1 MARYAKIDRRTL
13 NDAKYMNL
21 SDDAQHIWL
30 EILIHPS
37 MTGFGAMRMTV
48 SGLASEK
55 GWPLDRYEAAFAEL
69 ETSGMVKHDRSA
81 SFMWLPNFLK
91 YNAPES
97 PNVVNS
103 WKKLLDLLPECAMRE
118 DMLAKIKELIGKMSA
133 SFITAFQ
140 TVIEHVTVQVYRTR
154 PALLEKKPQSP
165 SPKSG
170 APSPRSG
177 AIKDRQPE
185 GLDDDFV
192 AVRNAY
198 NKIKPEGMLTGY
210 DEYKELKRSGIW
222 PGKDAVLSS
231 IAKWSSTPK
240 WTRGYAPGLKRFLA
254 ERQFMS
260 IPEGRIEESHYPL
273 FHPETP
279 MSDEKRQEAEKV
291 MRDVLTKLKEKNI
304 LGGLAHEGMQTAGS
318 C

>member
-1 MARYAKIDRRTL
+1 
-13 NDAKYMNL
+13 
-21 SDDAQHIWL
+21 
-30 EILIHPS
+30 
-37 MTGFGAMRMTV
+37 
-48 SGLASEK
+48 
-55 GWPLDRYEAAFAEL
+55 
-69 ETSGMVKHDRSA
+69 
-81 SFMWLPNFLK
+81 MWLPNFLK

-97 PNVVNS
+97 PNVVKS

-210 DEYKELKRSGIW
+210 DEYKELKRSGE
-222 PGKDAVLSS
+222 GCRAVLDRQMVQHAEVDKGIRPWPQALPCRKAIHEHSGRTDRGKPLPALSS
-231 IAKWSSTPK
+231 GNP
-240 WTRGYAPGLKRFLA
+240 
-254 ERQFMS
+254 
-260 IPEGRIEESHYPL
+260 
-273 FHPETP
+273 
-279 MSDEKRQEAEKV
+279 
-291 MRDVLTKLKEKNI
+291 DV
-304 LGGLAHEGMQTAGS
+304 G
-318 C
+318 

>member
-69 ETSGMVKHDRSA
+69 ETSGMVKHDRRA
-81 SFMWLPNFLK
+81 AFMWLPNFLK

-97 PNVVNS
+97 PNVVKS

-118 DMLAKIKELIGKMSA
+118 DMLAKIKELIGQMSV
-133 SFITAFQ
+133 SFVTAFQ
-140 TVIEHVTVQVYRTR
+140 TVIEHVTVQIYRAR
-154 PALLEKKPQSP
+154 PA
-165 SPKSG
+165 
-170 APSPRSG
+170 
-177 AIKDRQPE
+177 QPE
-185 GLDDDFV
+185 KTAQPAPKKQKAAFPQKHPAPQPDADFV
-192 AVRNAY
+192 VVREAY
-198 NKIKPEGMLTGY
+198 DRAKQEGPLTGY
-210 DEYKELKRSGIW
+210 DEYMELKRSGVW
-222 PGKDAVLSS
+222 PGKEVVLDSISS
-231 IAKWSSTPK
+231 WAATQK
-240 WTRGYAPGLKRFLA
+240 WTTGYAPGLKRFLA
-254 ERQFMS
+254 ERQFMKR
-260 IPEGRIEESHYPL
+260 PMESQPAGYPL
-273 FHPETP
+273 FQPEEP
-279 MSDEKRQEAEKV
+279 MSEQQRKQATLAMHDAIS
-291 MRDVLTKLKEKNI
+291 KLQQKNI